1 MDCIA
6 ATYALQKREDPKCE
20 SPFMLPPSTLV
31 GSGRRGR
38 QLQGM
43 TDISSCRRKE
53 ADGSQ
58 QASLLSNSV
67 QQRGGV
73 YCG

>member
-1 MDCIA
+1 MMA
-6 ATYALQKREDPKCE
+6 A
-20 SPFMLPPSTLV
+20 
-31 GSGRRGR
+31 RGR

-58 QASLLSNSV
+58 QASLLSNSCEEISL
-67 QQRGGV
+67 GAHFENENDFESKKTSSHLDLSHSLTATG
-73 YCG
+73 